1 MIYEG
6 LETAKMMNRFS
17 LLRHEQPDRGSC
29 RYREKP
35 VAIRELQSCL
45 LYQAGKAHIPIIAN
59 GTIDDTVR
67 DVLLEVNRQTSE
79 PFPPGPGIPE

>member
-6 LETAKMMNRFS
+6 LETAKMMNWLS
-17 LLRHEQPDRGSC
+17 LHRHEQPDRGSC

-45 LYQAGKAHIPIIAN
+45 LNQADKAHIPIIAN
-59 GTIDDTVR
+59 RTIEDTVR
-67 DVLLEVNRQTSE
+67 EVLLEVNRQISE
-79 PFPPGPGIPE
+79 PFPPDPGIPG